1 MFPWFLPSTILLY
14 VFFPGGVSSRQLS
27 SAYIVLLE
35 TIGPNYVHRQQQP
48 GCASQWPH
56 VKITHELH
64 PRECFCT
71 HCMFWVQNTV
81 FSFPRVCCICF
92 ADVVC
97 FAHCIGLSFC
107 AGQANILVLFL
118 VFNAC
123 GDFGQWVLHA
133 GPQNTARSDVFD

>member
-14 VFFPGGVSSRQLS
+14 VFFPGGVSSKQLS

-97 FAHCIGLSFC
+97 FAHCIGFVFLC
-107 AGQANILVLFL
+107 RAGQHISA
-118 VFNAC
+118 VFGFQCMWRFWTVGFAC
-123 GDFGQWVLHA
+123 
-133 GPQNTARSDVFD
+133 RSTKHGEV